1 MSYRT
6 LADLVVLAHLAFIL
20 FAVFGGILAF
30 FSKHWAWV
38 HLPAVLWAALIEF
51 VGKEC
56 PLTPLESWLR
66 ERGGGHGYRGGFVEH
81 YILPILYPDSLT
93 RPSQIVL
100 GLLVLGI
107 NLGTYGWVL
116 RHRVGLGSAHTAGEN
131 PTPSSPASSWVSAS
145 SARPNASISPRQKG
159 KGR

>member
-1 MSYRT
+1 MSYRF
-6 LADLVVLAHLAFIL
+6 LADLVVLGHLAFIL
-20 FAVFGGILAF
+20 FAVFGGALAF
-30 FSKHWAWV
+30 LSRRWVWV
-38 HLPAVLWAALIEF
+38 HLPTVLWAALIEL
-51 VGKEC
+51 VGMEC

-93 RPSQIVL
+93 RPSQVVL

-107 NLGTYGWVL
+107 NLGVYGWVL
-116 RHRVGLGSAHTAGEN
+116 RAN
-131 PTPSSPASSWVSAS
+131 SWASAS
-145 SARPNASISPRQKG
+145 STQPDAPTSPAQKA